1 MKALDRKLLR
11 DMRQIWSQALTLA
24 LVAGSAVAGF
34 ITTYSAQ
41 DSLSWSRD
49 RYYAQAH
56 FSDVF
61 IDLKR
66 APFSLVPRLQSA
78 AGVVHIETSINLLAQ
93 IDIPGISDPIT
104 GRMIGIKPNA
114 LPKLNRIYLRSG
126 KMIAPYQSGAI
137 DVLVSEAFANARGLK
152 PGTVLY
158 ALINGKRQALRIS
171 GIVLSPEYIF
181 AGLIGAPDLK
191 GFGIFWMDEKKLAQ
205 VSNMEGAFNHVAA
218 RLAPGSNEAKVI
230 NELDQLVAP
239 YGSTRAYGR
248 DEQMSHKMLH
258 SEIQEQR
265 VLGTVLPLIFLAI
278 AAFLLNVVIG
288 RQITLQ
294 REQIAALKA
303 LGYTNLSIAMHYLKL
318 VLIIVVSGVALG
330 TVLGY
335 WLGNQLTGMY
345 QQVFHFP
352 EFYYRVR
359 SELLITALGVT
370 SLAGA
375 GSAWYAIRSSVKL
388 SPAQAMRPPSPGVY
402 KKSIAE
408 PLVRY
413 LGLASS
419 TRMII
424 RHIHRHPWRFTLTV
438 VGIAASMAVL
448 ISGLFWRDS
457 IAKMIEVQF
466 SHALRGDLSVYLTDP
481 RPTTIL
487 HEFMHLAQVTGVDVA
502 RTVNVRLSHD
512 QYDWRGLIQGKPE
525 HPLLHRIIDVDMRA
539 HVPPSNGILITD
551 RLADRLHV
559 HAGDTVK
566 VEIQEG
572 ERLKFDL
579 TVDGTIREM
588 MGMNAYIE
596 RRSLNHHLREGDVV
610 NQITLAIGK
619 EHETTLLSKLKQFPL
634 VALAISKHILLTNIE
649 SITARNIL
657 ITSMVLTIFASVI
670 TIGVVYNQARISL
683 TERAWEFASLR
694 VLGFTRGE
702 VSFLLLGELGIAI
715 ALAIPLGLC
724 AGYWLALGIVHMIK
738 TDEFYFS
745 LVIRPSTY
753 AYASLC
759 VFFAATASALVVNR
773 HIASLDLVGVL
784 KTRD

>member
-1 MKALDRKLLR
+1 
-11 DMRQIWSQALTLA
+11 
-24 LVAGSAVAGF
+24 
-34 ITTYSAQ
+34 
-41 DSLSWSRD
+41 
-49 RYYAQAH
+49 
-56 FSDVF
+56 
-61 IDLKR
+61 
-66 APFSLVPRLQSA
+66 
-78 AGVVHIETSINLLAQ
+78 
-93 IDIPGISDPIT
+93 
-104 GRMIGIKPNA
+104 
-114 LPKLNRIYLRSG
+114 
-126 KMIAPYQSGAI
+126 
-137 DVLVSEAFANARGLK
+137 
-152 PGTVLY
+152 
-158 ALINGKRQALRIS
+158 
-171 GIVLSPEYIF
+171 
-181 AGLIGAPDLK
+181 
-191 GFGIFWMDEKKLAQ
+191 
-205 VSNMEGAFNHVAA
+205 
-218 RLAPGSNEAKVI
+218 
-230 NELDQLVAP
+230 
-239 YGSTRAYGR
+239 
-248 DEQMSHKMLH
+248 
-258 SEIQEQR
+258 
-265 VLGTVLPLIFLAI
+265 
-278 AAFLLNVVIG
+278 
-288 RQITLQ
+288 LQ

-318 VLIIVVSGVALG
+318 VIIIVLSGVLLG
-330 TVLGY
+330 IALGY

-352 EFYYRVR
+352 QFYYRVR

-375 GSAWYAIRSSVKL
+375 ASAWYAIRSSVRL
-388 SPAQAMRPPSPGVY
+388 SPAQAMRPPAPGVY
-402 KKSIAE
+402 KKSFAE

-419 TRMII
+419 SRMVI
-424 RHIHRHPWRFTLTV
+424 RNMGRHPWRFTLTV

-457 IAKMIEVQF
+457 IAKMIDVQF
-466 SHALRGDLSVYLTDP
+466 SHALRGDISVYLTDP
-481 RPTTIL
+481 RPASVM
-487 HEFMHLAQVTGVDVA
+487 HEFMQLPQVSGVEVA

-525 HPLLHRIIDVDMRA
+525 HPQLHRIIDVDMKEHA
-539 HVPPSNGILITD
+539 PTSDGLLITD

-559 HAGDTVK
+559 HPGDKVK

-572 ERLKFDL
+572 DRLTFDL
-579 TVDGTIREM
+579 NVIGEIREM

-596 RRSLNHHLREGDVV
+596 RRSLNHHLHEGDIV
-610 NQITLAIGK
+610 NQVTLSIEK
-619 EHETTLLSKLKQFPL
+619 EHETILLNKLKQFPL
-634 VALAISKHILLTNIE
+634 VALAISKNILLTNIE
-649 SITARNIL
+649 STTARNLLVIS
-657 ITSMVLTIFASVI
+657 TVLTLFASVI

-745 LVIRPSTY
+745 LVIHPSTY

-759 VFFAATASALVVNR
+759 VLFAATASALVVNR

>member
-1 MKALDRKLLR
+1 
-11 DMRQIWSQALTLA
+11 
-24 LVAGSAVAGF
+24 
-34 ITTYSAQ
+34 
-41 DSLSWSRD
+41 
-49 RYYAQAH
+49 
-56 FSDVF
+56 
-61 IDLKR
+61 
-66 APFSLVPRLQSA
+66 
-78 AGVVHIETSINLLAQ
+78 
-93 IDIPGISDPIT
+93 
-104 GRMIGIKPNA
+104 
-114 LPKLNRIYLRSG
+114 
-126 KMIAPYQSGAI
+126 
-137 DVLVSEAFANARGLK
+137 
-152 PGTVLY
+152 
-158 ALINGKRQALRIS
+158 
-171 GIVLSPEYIF
+171 
-181 AGLIGAPDLK
+181 
-191 GFGIFWMDEKKLAQ
+191 
-205 VSNMEGAFNHVAA
+205 
-218 RLAPGSNEAKVI
+218 
-230 NELDQLVAP
+230 
-239 YGSTRAYGR
+239 
-248 DEQMSHKMLH
+248 
-258 SEIQEQR
+258 
-265 VLGTVLPLIFLAI
+265 
-278 AAFLLNVVIG
+278 
-288 RQITLQ
+288 
-294 REQIAALKA
+294 
-303 LGYTNLSIAMHYLKL
+303 
-318 VLIIVVSGVALG
+318 
-330 TVLGY
+330 
-335 WLGNQLTGMY
+335 
-345 QQVFHFP
+345 
-352 EFYYRVR
+352 
-359 SELLITALGVT
+359 
-370 SLAGA
+370 
-375 GSAWYAIRSSVKL
+375 
-388 SPAQAMRPPSPGVY
+388 
-402 KKSIAE
+402 
-408 PLVRY
+408 
-413 LGLASS
+413 
-419 TRMII
+419 
-424 RHIHRHPWRFTLTV
+424 
-438 VGIAASMAVL
+438 
-448 ISGLFWRDS
+448 
-457 IAKMIEVQF
+457 
-466 SHALRGDLSVYLTDP
+466 
-481 RPTTIL
+481 
-487 HEFMHLAQVTGVDVA
+487 MHLAQVTGVEVA

-525 HPLLHRIIDVDMRA
+525 HPLLHRIIDIDMRA
-539 HVPPSNGILITD
+539 HVPPSDGVLITD

-559 HAGDTVK
+559 HAGDKVT

-657 ITSMVLTIFASVI
+657 ITSTVLTIFASVI